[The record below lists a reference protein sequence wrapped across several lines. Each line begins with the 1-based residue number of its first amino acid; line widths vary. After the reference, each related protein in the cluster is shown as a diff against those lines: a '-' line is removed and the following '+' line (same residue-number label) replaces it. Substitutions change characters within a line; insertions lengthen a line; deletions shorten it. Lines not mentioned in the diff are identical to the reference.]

1 MGIGSILGSVVSA
14 PFKLAET
21 VAKGVTDATVNTLKF
36 VANTGFD
43 VIKFGA
49 NAFQSLGPIGFMM
62 NPMLALAAPLIG
74 QAAGWGQNF
83 TNTQL
88 TDFNNTVQGRDV
100 PQPNSQASTAQT
112 NPQNAPINLPPF
124 DQRYA
129 QPGGWGGQY
138 GNGQIYSQFPAGYA
152 PTTGYGSGPVPTGYG
167 AGPVNAYNP
176 YVASQS
182 QAATAGAATV
192 NAGFVPSGD
201 STFDLANAI
210 ANAPTYS
217 PTELALLSKIKDPE
231 QRAIQELQMQ
241 MQKQALLCTVLTNL
255 ANMRHEMLKAVAQN
269 LRS

>member
-1 MGIGSILGSVVSA
+1 MGLGSIVGSVVSA
-14 PFKLAET
+14 PFKLAES
-21 VAKGVTDATVNTLKF
+21 VAKGVTDVTVNTLKF
-36 VANTGFD
+36 VANTGFEA
-43 VIKFGA
+43 VKFGA
-49 NAFQSLGPIGFMM
+49 NMFQSLGPIGFLM

-83 TNTQL
+83 TNQQL
-88 TDFNNTVQGRDV
+88 TDFNNTVQGREV
-100 PQPNSQASTAQT
+100 PQSDQQAATA

-124 DQRYA
+124 DQRYS
-129 QPGGWGGQY
+129 QTGGWGGQY
-138 GNGQIYSQFPAGYA
+138 ANGQIYNQFPAGTVPYA
-152 PTTGYGSGPVPTGYG
+152 MPGGYAQTGYG
-167 AGPVNAYNP
+167 AGPSPLTASP
-176 YVASQS
+176 YVAGQS
-182 QAATAGAATV
+182 QAATSYAATA
-192 NAGFVPSGD
+192 NAGFVPTGD